1 MKLWGIG
8 QISPSEKNDILSK
21 HRELYNGYRSV
32 YPEVSNTQP
41 LYVQDFANDKGGIT
55 VNNKGEV
62 KPYTNVGINESVHEG
77 KGMCSECGGM
87 MYEGGCS
94 ECGYKMEGEMDEKK
108 MMKSLEEYLNSEMSE
123 ETGHLDDIYD
133 EEDLNPNDEFD
144 YVKGASNKTNAF
156 HVDEEEMMDTPIGKI
171 SAIGAMKEKTEL
183 DELGIGDLEK
193 GKKYKY
199 KLPSFEDE
207 VEFDDEFEDKFG
219 GEKMYKFKG
228 KNSMSHLMPS
238 KGIEKFVDKIDEQG
252 GNADDMDV
260 DDVEPAYDFQ
270 SNGPMDGGDVYPV
283 NEDGDFDELA
293 DLDTD
298 VEDESDNLEQEGYE
312 PMESAWNEEIDEVDV
327 SGSQGVY
334 GDMKPAFDFDS
345 EGPGKGGPYQEY
357 HGSTMSD
364 EDMDSEEDEFD
375 TTDKSWEEITAKTGG
390 DEFGYVDEDLKESFI
405 KQKNKIN
412 EMMNRMKIIK

>member
-1 MKLWGIG
+1 
-8 QISPSEKNDILSK
+8 
-21 HRELYNGYRSV
+21 
-32 YPEVSNTQP
+32 
-41 LYVQDFANDKGGIT
+41 
-55 VNNKGEV
+55 
-62 KPYTNVGINESVHEG
+62 
-77 KGMCSECGGM
+77 MCSECGGM